1 MTRRSQ
7 TQKCGYRIPD
17 EVRQWQV
24 VKLQGGEM
32 LETERRQWHEL
43 RLERL
48 AEARSHVVP
57 YK

>member
-1 MTRRSQ
+1 M
-7 TQKCGYRIPD
+7 QKCGYRIPD

-32 LETERRQWHEL
+32 LETERWQWHEL

-57 YK
+57 NK